1 MDTVTHGIVG
11 ALIGKAF
18 FANDPG
24 PFPVW
29 TPDSWREPPRTPGRV
44 AIISVTLGAIFPD
57 IDVFAGPFAHNTL
70 AIMTWHRNVTHSVV
84 LLPVW
89 AVLLALLTRWL
100 AGLVRWP
107 APALG
112 DLTAIYAVGLAS
124 HIFLDVLTSY
134 GTMVWSPIS
143 YVRPAWDWLFIIDL
157 IVTSLALMPQLAAW
171 AFRRPNRAL
180 RRAIPLWILSSAA
193 AFGIAPLARTMGR
206 AMDVPFSLTAAWGAT
221 AVFAIFFIL
230 PLRHRTKSGA
240 SRSKW
245 CRAGLA
251 LLVGYISFAA
261 TMHHSAMQQ
270 VNQFADEARVN
281 VLNIG
286 ALPLPASAAR
296 WSGLISTP
304 EGVYRLQFN
313 ELGGEPLKIQFFPNA
328 PDNRYIDA
336 ARNLRDVQTFLWFA
350 RFPVWQFVERNGQE
364 VVQISDLRFYGLAPQ
379 DGRAGSPAAIPV
391 NFTFEVVFTPEG
403 RVVSQGF
410 RRAA

>member
-1 MDTVTHGIVG
+1 
-11 ALIGKAF
+11 
-18 FANDPG
+18 
-24 PFPVW
+24 
-29 TPDSWREPPRTPGRV
+29 
-44 AIISVTLGAIFPD
+44 
-57 IDVFAGPFAHNTL
+57 
-70 AIMTWHRNVTHSVV
+70 
-84 LLPVW
+84 
-89 AVLLALLTRWL
+89 
-100 AGLVRWP
+100 
-107 APALG
+107 
-112 DLTAIYAVGLAS
+112 
-124 HIFLDVLTSY
+124 
-134 GTMVWSPIS
+134 
-143 YVRPAWDWLFIIDL
+143 
-157 IVTSLALMPQLAAW
+157 
-171 AFRRPNRAL
+171 
-180 RRAIPLWILSSAA
+180 
-193 AFGIAPLARTMGR
+193 
-206 AMDVPFSLTAAWGAT
+206 MDVPFSVTAAWGAT

-286 ALPLPASAAR
+286 ALPLPPSAAR

-313 ELGGEPLKIQFFPNA
+313 ELGDEPLKIQFFPNA
-328 PDNRYIDA
+328 PDNRY
-336 ARNLRDVQTFLWFA
+336 
-350 RFPVWQFVERNGQE
+350 
-364 VVQISDLRFYGLAPQ
+364 SDLRFYGMAPQ
-379 DGRAGSPAAIPV
+379 DGRAESAAAIPV